1 MGNTTLQFGIVM
13 EDSIHYRPTQAIVDL
28 AAIRANVR
36 NLKDY
41 LGSETAV
48 IAGVK
53 ADGYGHGEVEVAQA
67 AFEAGAEMVSVAT
80 PDEAIRLRMAGISGD
95 ILVMGPSPLVFAEK
109 AAELGIILTVSS
121 AEWLQSALDVSEK
134 FMQQLKIHV
143 KIDSGMGRI
152 GLRDEGALRSLM
164 SVVNSTKQVLLDG
177 IFTHFACADEENTE
191 NTEEQFIK
199 FMRLVQTLS
208 EKPRLVHASNS
219 AASLLYPEYALDAV
233 RFGIGL
239 YGIAPSEYVGGKL
252 PFRLER
258 SLRIE
263 SELAYVKLLEVG
275 NRISY
280 GSTYVTSS
288 AEWIGTIPIGYADGL
303 RRGLRGQEVL
313 IDGERMP
320 IIGTICMDQCMVKLP
335 RELAVGEK
343 VVLIGRQDKE
353 ELRWRSGGSDS
364 ARFHMKLLFP
374 LRSEYREYTQG
385 KMDRIYNI
393 RTFDKKT

>member
-1 MGNTTLQFGIVM
+1 M
-13 EDSIHYRPTQAIVDL
+13 EDSIHYRPTQAVVDL
-28 AAIRANVR
+28 ASIQANVR
-36 NLKDY
+36 SLKEY
-41 LGSETAV
+41 LGSGTAV
-48 IAGVK
+48 IAVVK

-80 PDEAIRLRMAGISGD
+80 PDEAVRLRMAGISGD
-95 ILVMGPSPLVFAEK
+95 ILVMGLSPLLFAEK
-109 AAELGIILTVSS
+109 AAAMGIILTVSS
-121 AEWLQSALDVSEK
+121 AEWLQSALDVSKE
-134 FMQQLKIHV
+134 FVQQLRIHV

-152 GLRDEGALRSLM
+152 GLRDEDALQSLIT
-164 SVVNSTKQVLLDG
+164 VVNRSKQVLLDG
-177 IFTHFACADEENTE
+177 IFTHFACADEENSE
-191 NTEEQFIK
+191 SNEEQFSK

-208 EKPRLVHASNS
+208 EKPRLVHVSNS
-219 AASLLYPEYALDAV
+219 AATLLYPEYALDAV

-280 GSTYVTSS
+280 GGTYVTSS

-313 IDGERMP
+313 IGGERMP
-320 IIGTICMDQCMVKLP
+320 IVGTICMDQCMVKLS
-335 RELAVGEK
+335 REMLVGEK
-343 VVLIGRQDKE
+343 VVLIGRQGKE
-353 ELRWRSGGSDS
+353 EVTVEEWAERLGTIPYEIAVSIAKRV
-364 ARFHMKLLFP
+364 P
-374 LRSEYREYTQG
+374 
-385 KMDRIYNI
+385 RIYTGKDGQNI
-393 RTFDKKT
+393 